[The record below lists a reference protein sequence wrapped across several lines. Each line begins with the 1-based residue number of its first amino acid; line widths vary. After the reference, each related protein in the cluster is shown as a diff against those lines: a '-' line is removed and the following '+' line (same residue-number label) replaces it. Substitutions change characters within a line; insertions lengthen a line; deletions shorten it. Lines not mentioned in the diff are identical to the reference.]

1 MAVKQLKF
9 VKSNSKS
16 ASGIYDYIARRGE
29 YRHHVDKCLITGY
42 ENLPLF
48 AEGDPALFWK
58 MADKYERANAKC
70 CTHVVVALPRELGLE
85 AQACLMDDFV
95 KRNFKGCPLSWAI
108 HEGYDQHN
116 PHAHLQICERRIN
129 SEKEATFAAKR
140 FFKRNGVKK
149 DRTLNNKSFCSH
161 LYRQYAGSINYHL
174 EQSGSE
180 ERLNEEPQSKEFLE
194 MSFLEKLKRQMD
206 RQIEELKEKHLEEL
220 NKLRE
225 KEKENVWQRDTRS
238 KSKTDGIRKEINKY
252 ERERGEAGKESR
264 GLRRNAQRKFERK
277 QNSSK
282 TEFGDFKEAGKFQA
296 DTYKSDSQSDESR
309 ILQIQNLEQRVF
321 NEDRRGA
328 AGDKRR
334 QEYGRGVEGTSIE
347 YSEHFDRSS
356 GRVALGTGSK
366 EDAGISG
373 VFGRAWQNLMNLTG
387 SLWRAVF
394 KRKLLRKLFQCKERA
409 LQQKE
414 VPEIKL
420 ERSPS
425 LEAFKEIE
433 DEIIEFAKFEKTE
446 SQIRSKKQSISDYVN
461 KQEEG
466 QNRGVKF

>member
-16 ASGIYDYIARRGE
+16 ASGIYDYIARQGE
-29 YRHHVDKCLITGY
+29 HRHHVDKCLLTGD

-48 AEGDPALFWK
+48 AEGDPAHFWK
-58 MADKYERANAKC
+58 MADQYERANAKC
-70 CTHVVVALPRELGLE
+70 CTHVVVALPRELDLE
-85 AQACLMDDFV
+85 EQAKLMDDFV

-116 PHAHLQICERRIN
+116 PHAHLQICERRIT

-180 ERLNEEPQSKEFLE
+180 ERLSEEPQSKEFLE
-194 MSFLEKLKRQMD
+194 MSFSEKLKTHMD
-206 RQIEELKEKHLEEL
+206 RQIEELKEKHLKEL
-220 NKLRE
+220 NMLRK
-225 KEKENVWQRDTRS
+225 KEKENVWKRNARS
-238 KSKTDGIRKEINKY
+238 KSETDGIRKEINKH
-252 ERERGEAGKESR
+252 EGERGETERESR
-264 GLRRNAQRKFERK
+264 GLRRNAQREFERE

-282 TEFGDFKEAGKFQA
+282 TEFGDFKEVGKFQT
-296 DTYKSDSQSDESR
+296 DSYKSDLQSDESR
-309 ILQIQNLEQRVF
+309 IVQIQNLEQRVF
-321 NEDRRGA
+321 SEDRRWT

-334 QEYGRGVEGTSIE
+334 QEYSRGIE
-347 YSEHFDRSS
+347 DTGIESCGYSDRST
-356 GRVALGTGSK
+356 GRVALGAGSK
-366 EDAGISG
+366 ENAGISG

-387 SLWRAVF
+387 RLWWAVF
-394 KRKLLRKLFQCKERA
+394 KRKLQRKLFLCKENA

-420 ERSPS
+420 ERSPN
-425 LEAFKEIE
+425 LEASKEMGNNIL
-433 DEIIEFAKFEKTE
+433 EFAKFEKTE
-446 SQIRSKKQSISDYVN
+446 SQIRSEKIISLDEDVLPSVSCQSNSP
-461 KQEEG
+461 
-466 QNRGVKF
+466 